1 MSSIEECVHETDIAN
16 NFTIPSKIGKILL
29 LLLLFCGIKEII
41 KKKLKLNLN
50 VCKILTMFQ
59 IILIIN

>member
-16 NFTIPSKIGKILL
+16 NFTIPSKIGKIL

>member
-16 NFTIPSKIGKILL
+16 NFTIPSKIGKI

-59 IILIIN
+59 IILIIK